1 MKKKKRYR
9 NLMLQVLQAH
19 QEFKEVWNR
28 VRDEE
33 LRKRGIA
40 PDAQHFVNYAP
51 VWEANGI
58 AYEAAQKQADRRNE
72 ILITFWDELPFE
84 EFLEGQTTAIDSIID
99 FLEIDV
105 LAFRCGYVKEDCLR
119 KLKHLKI
126 NEQQKARLRQ
136 LTLAMCQFRG
146 QRRELAQLARSIVTL
161 ADANLIKNLRDLAK
175 DSTDVYD
182 RQKAERVL
190 KIILDN
196 RADLR

>member
-1 MKKKKRYR
+1 MTKKKHYR
-9 NLMLQVLQAH
+9 DLMLQILQVH
-19 QEFKEVWNR
+19 REFKEVWNR
-28 VRDEE
+28 VRDDE

-40 PDAQHFVNYAP
+40 PDAQHFRNYEP

-58 AYEAAQKQADRRNE
+58 AYEAAHKQADRRDE
-72 ILITFWDELPFE
+72 ILIAFWDELPFE
-84 EFLEGQTTAIDSIID
+84 EFGEGQTAAIDSIID

-105 LAFRCGYVKEDCLR
+105 LAFRCGYVKEDCFR
-119 KLKHLKI
+119 KLKQLTL
-126 NEQQKARLRQ
+126 NEQQQARLRQ

-146 QRRELAQLARSIVTL
+146 QRRELAQLSRLIVTL
-161 ADANLIKNLRDLAK
+161 ADAQLVRDLRNLANGCA
-175 DSTDVYD
+175 DIHN